1 MTESELILGA
11 IESMRKSHDQCIC
24 TLREE
29 MSIIQRASTVHLSSE
44 MEVVNNE
51 IRGLQKRMDKQN
63 GNVASLQAES
73 MKRAEVVKDFR
84 ELEKDISAVKRTIR
98 TKWMLFLLG
107 GIFFVVIIT
116 AIYDLGGFPKL
127 FEWLINKVF

>member
-1 MTESELILGA
+1 MADLTTILNA
-11 IESMRKSHDQCIC
+11 IEQMNKSHDACIC
-24 TLREE
+24 ALKEE
-29 MSIIQRASTVHLSSE
+29 MSIIQRASAVHLSAE

-63 GNVASLQAES
+63 GNVAALQAES
-73 MKRAEVVKDFR
+73 LSRAEAVKDFR
-84 ELEKDISAVKRTIR
+84 KLEANIKKVRA
-98 TKWMLFLLG
+98 KWMLLILG
-107 GIFFVVIIT
+107 GILFVVIVT